1 MSSTTCVW
9 YATFLSKTKGHKN
22 HGFTHL
28 HSSGKVAMQP
38 PPLKPEDAFKK
49 IDSTNKG
56 FITESELAS
65 AIVQFSPE
73 GMSLSQADAQSVAKE
88 AFTKMDANADGKVTS
103 SEFKDAAPKN
113 APNGGPPQGRPSG
126 PPPGPPPGGGAGGPP
141 GAKGANTAS
150 ASKSTD
156 PADANQDG
164 TVSEMERL
172 AYAGKQPTLSTT
184 ASINTTNTSTS

>member
-1 MSSTTCVW
+1 MVSPISN
-9 YATFLSKTKGHKN
+9 A
-22 HGFTHL
+22 
-28 HSSGKVAMQP
+28 SGKVAMPP

-56 FITESELAS
+56 YITEAGLAS

-88 AFTKMDANADGKVTS
+88 AFSKMDVNADGKVTS
-103 SEFKDAAPKN
+103 AEFKDAAPKN
-113 APNGGPPQGRPSG
+113 FPNGGPSQGHPSG
-126 PPPGPPPGGGAGGPP
+126 PPPGGPPPGGGAGGPA
-141 GAKGANTAS
+141 GAKGGNTAS

-156 PADANQDG
+156 PADTNQDG

-172 AYAGKQPTLSTT
+172 AYASKQQTLGST
-184 ASINTTNTSTS
+184 ASINTTNTTTS